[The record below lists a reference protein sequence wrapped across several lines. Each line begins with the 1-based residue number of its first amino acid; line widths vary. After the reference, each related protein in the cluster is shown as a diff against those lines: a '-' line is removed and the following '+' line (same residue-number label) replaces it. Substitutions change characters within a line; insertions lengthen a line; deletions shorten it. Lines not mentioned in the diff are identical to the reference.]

1 MTDGGKVKIECVKVS
16 KTFHVPGQKKLLH
29 VLNKVSLKVYENEFL
44 VILGPGQSGK
54 TVLLN
59 CIAGLIEPTQGE
71 VRINGRGI
79 TGPGADRG
87 MVFQRYAL
95 FPWKTVEHNVAFG
108 LAVRGVPVKERLET
122 ARRYIELV
130 GLRGFEKA
138 YPSQLSGGMKQ
149 RVGIARAY
157 ANAPDILLMD
167 EPFGALDAQT
177 RYAMEQELR
186 AIWEKEK
193 RTVCFVTNNI
203 EEAIYLGDRVV
214 VMSALPGRVKTEY
227 VIDIPAPRDYT
238 QPNFLALRKQISAD
252 TDLVL

>member
-1 MTDGGKVKIECVKVS
+1 MNTDKKVKIACNEVS
-16 KTFHVPGQKKLLH
+16 KTFYVPGQKQLLH
-29 VLNKVSLKVYENEFL
+29 VLNKVSLKVYENEFM

-59 CIAGLIEPTQGE
+59 CVAGLLEPTAGSIC
-71 VRINGRGI
+71 INDVPI
-79 TGPGADRG
+79 SGPGTDRG

-108 LAVRGVPVKERLET
+108 LAVRGVSLKERLKI
-122 ARRYIELV
+122 AHKYIDLV
-130 GLRGFEKA
+130 GLAGFEKA
-138 YPSQLSGGMKQ
+138 YPAQLSGGMKQ

-157 ANAPDILLMD
+157 ANDPDILLMD

-186 AIWEKEK
+186 SIWEKEK

-214 VMSALPGRVKTEY
+214 VMSAMPGKVKTEY
-227 VIDIPAPRDYT
+227 NIDIPSPREYT
-238 QPNFLALRKQISAD
+238 HPTFLALRKQISED

>member
-1 MTDGGKVKIECVKVS
+1 MSETRKVKIECDNIS
-16 KTFHVPGQKKLLH
+16 KTFLVPGQSQLLH
-29 VLNKVSLKVYENEFL
+29 VLDRVSLKVYENEFL

-59 CIAGLIEPTQGE
+59 CIAGLIEPTAGE
-71 VRINGRGI
+71 TRIDGK
-79 TGPGADRG
+79 TVVGPGSDRG

-108 LAVRGVPVKERLET
+108 LAVRGVPEKERLDM
-122 ARRYIELV
+122 AHHFIELV
-130 GLRGFEKA
+130 GLKGFEKA
-138 YPSQLSGGMKQ
+138 YPEQLSGGMKQ

-157 ANAPDILLMD
+157 ANDPEILLMD

-186 AIWEKEK
+186 TIWEKEK
-193 RTVCFVTNNI
+193 RTVLFVTNNI

-227 VIDIPAPRDYT
+227 PVDIPTPRNYT
-238 QPNFLALRKQISAD
+238 DQKFLALRKHVSED